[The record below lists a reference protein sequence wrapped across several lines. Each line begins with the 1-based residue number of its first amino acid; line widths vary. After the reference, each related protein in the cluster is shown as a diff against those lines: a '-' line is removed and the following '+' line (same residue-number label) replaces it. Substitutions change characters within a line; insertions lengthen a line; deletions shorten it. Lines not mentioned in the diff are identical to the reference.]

1 MARTWQVILATIA
14 IFVAGLVTGGATA
27 LGVVRWVH
35 RHRAMNPP
43 AFSQAGL
50 GVPRPGQMMGFG
62 PQLMRSFASQLKL
75 TDDQEAKI
83 MPIVKRTATEL
94 GRDRREVQLKTALA
108 IEKMQD
114 DVAEALTP
122 PQREKFEEMVAQQRA
137 RFQQLRRSLQQP
149 PAQADRPAEPGAP
162 K

>member
-1 MARTWQVILATIA
+1 MARTWQVILATVV
-14 IFVAGLVTGGATA
+14 IFIAGLVTGGATA
-27 LGVVRWVH
+27 FGIVRWVGHH
-35 RHRAMNPP
+35 RGLNPGALAQGSPRA
-43 AFSQAGL
+43 
-50 GVPRPGQMMGFG
+50 GQPMQFG
-62 PQLMRSFASQLKL
+62 PLQLRRLENKLDL
-75 TDDQEAKI
+75 TDEQRARI
-83 MPIVKRTATEL
+83 APILNRTGEEL
-94 GRDRREVQLKTALA
+94 GRDRREVQLRTALA